1 MSQDKT
7 ISLDSLIKGGITKP
21 STNSFPG
28 QPLPDQPVPD
38 RKVPDEEIARE
49 VRRITLL
56 EYSHEKIPCYGITT
70 LSIDRLFHDMV
81 LMIILFCMRTGKDM
95 DDHPDV
101 YQWSLRTLF
110 PILTK
115 PEWKEFTSEFFE
127 EKTELGDEIYETI
140 QQQIVD
146 PLFDSFSMRYFA
158 WLCAWRYFTVKT
170 KEKKEKELQP

>member
-1 MSQDKT
+1 MSEEKKT
-7 ISLDSLIKGGITKP
+7 LSLDSFIKGGITKP
-21 STNSFPG
+21 STKILPE
-28 QPLPDQPVPD
+28 QPLPDQVFP
-38 RKVPDEEIARE
+38 KEQIARE
-49 VRRITLL
+49 IRRITFI
-56 EYSHEKIPCYGITT
+56 EYSHERIPCYGTTT

-81 LMIILFCMRTGKDM
+81 LLIILFCMRTGKDM

-101 YQWSLRTLF
+101 YQWSLHKLF

-115 PEWKEFTSEFFE
+115 PEWKEFTCEFFE